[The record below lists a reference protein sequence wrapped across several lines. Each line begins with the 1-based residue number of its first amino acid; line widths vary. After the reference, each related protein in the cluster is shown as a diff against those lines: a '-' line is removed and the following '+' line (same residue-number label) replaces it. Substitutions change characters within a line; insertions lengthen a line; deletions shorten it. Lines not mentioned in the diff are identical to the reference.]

1 MVTYYLRLFC
11 KYDSCYFKILLI
23 SETKWFLL
31 NMYMYSNVWIFDIKV
46 VSSRA
51 YCVSNG
57 RTIATTLSW
66 MSHSYSRK
74 RYCQLIRECRM
85 YRTFVRWSLH
95 LMYIFIAHSNF
106 LFGYSVLPLSA
117 WRIWKSLKVSQLISG
132 FKSRLKIHV

>member
-31 NMYMYSNVWIFDIKV
+31 NMYMYSNVLIFDIKV

-74 RYCQLIRECRM
+74 GIASLSENVECIERSSDEV
-85 YRTFVRWSLH
+85 YIWCISLQHIVIFFLVTQYYHYQPGVFENH
-95 LMYIFIAHSNF
+95 LKWANW
-106 LFGYSVLPLSA
+106 LADLNPD
-117 WRIWKSLKVSQLISG
+117 
-132 FKSRLKIHV
+132 